1 MKGTR
6 QGCYNGSGSPGKGRD
21 VTGEENECMDEKTLQ
36 RLLQEQ
42 EERIVRRLERETAA
56 VIEEAEER
64 LSQQIRQQRQPAEK
78 KL

>member
-1 MKGTR
+1 
-6 QGCYNGSGSPGKGRD
+6 
-21 VTGEENECMDEKTLQ
+21 MDEKTLQ